1 MAQRNELELNL
12 DDVSRKMPC
21 SLPSERA
28 LLGSILIDPA
38 CITEVLTVV
47 SADDFYLTEH
57 KEIFLAMR
65 ELFDAS
71 SEIDPVTLIDSLV
84 HKGVYEKAGG
94 EDYVRSLLEAT
105 PSAMNVK
112 DYANIVKEKSTLR
125 RIIETCT
132 NVSNMSY
139 SEQDEVAHIIDY
151 AQSQFTE
158 ISAGRDSR
166 NFRHIRDVLR
176 NVLENLHVLADDPSA
191 AGGTPTGFSAVDRV
205 LVGMGEADLIILG
218 ARPGMGKTSFAL
230 NIATNVAI
238 SQNKSVCVFSLE
250 MSAEQLVSRLLSSE
264 AMVESYALRSG
275 QLSDEDWKKIADAAA
290 ALARTNLYIDDT
302 SGMTVTAMKAK
313 LRRVENLGLVVID
326 YLGLMESEQR
336 SDNRAQEVSVISRG
350 LKLMAKELRVPI
362 LCCAQL
368 NRGNEGRTDKRP
380 QLSDLRDSGS
390 IEQDADVVMF
400 LYRDEYYKTA
410 TEGGA
415 PEQQEGN
422 VAEVIIQKNRH
433 GSQGTVKMGWI
444 GAFTKFR
451 TLAEDGLEEA

>member
-1 MAQRNELELNL
+1 MQEFDALR
-12 DDVSRKMPC
+12 DDVVRKMPF

-38 CITEVLTVV
+38 CIVEVLTVV
-47 SADDFYLTEH
+47 GADDFYLTEH

-71 SEIDPVTLIDSLV
+71 SEIDLVTLIDSLV
-84 HKGVYEKAGG
+84 HKGVYDKSGG
-94 EDYVRSLLEAT
+94 EDYIRSLSEAT
-105 PSAMNVK
+105 PSALNVG
-112 DYANIVKEKSTLR
+112 DYARIVKEKSTLR
-125 RIIETCT
+125 RIIETT
-132 NVSNMSY
+132 SNVSDMAF

-166 NFRHIRDVLR
+166 SFRHIRDVLR
-176 NVLENLHVLADDPSA
+176 NVLEGLHTMADDPN
-191 AGGTPTGFSAVDRV
+191 AGHGTPTGFSGVDKM

-238 SQNKSVCVFSLE
+238 QQKKSVCVFSLE
-250 MSAEQLVSRLLSSE
+250 MSAEQLVTRLLSSE

-275 QLSDEDWKKIADAAA
+275 QLTPEDWKKIADASAQ
-290 ALARTNLYIDDT
+290 LAKTNLYIDDT

-313 LRRVENLGLVVID
+313 LRRVEDLGLVVID

-400 LYRDEYYKTA
+400 LYRDEYYKTDR
-410 TEGGA
+410 EGAG
-415 PEQQEGN
+415 QEAN
-422 VAEVIIQKNRH
+422 VAEVLIQKNRH
-433 GSQGTVKMGWI
+433 GSTGKVEMGWI
-444 GAFTKFR
+444 GAYTKFR
-451 TLAEDGLEEA
+451 TLADESLQEG

>member
-1 MAQRNELELNL
+1 MAEQLNDYGTGL
-12 DDVSRKMPC
+12 DEAVRKMPA
-21 SLPSERA
+21 SLASERA

-38 CITEVLTVV
+38 CITEVLTIVG
-47 SADDFYLTEH
+47 ADDFYLTEH

-94 EDYVRSLLEAT
+94 EEYVRSLLEAT
-105 PSAMNVK
+105 PSAMNVQ
-112 DYANIVKEKSTLR
+112 DYGRIVKEKSTLR
-125 RIIETCT
+125 RIITTCT
-132 NVSNMSY
+132 DVSNMTF
-139 SEQDEVAHIIDY
+139 SEQEEVSHIIDF

-158 ISAGRDSR
+158 ISQGRDSR

-176 NVLENLHVLADDPSA
+176 DVLANLRELADNPNASH
-191 AGGTPTGFSAVDRV
+191 GTPTGFSGVDRL
-205 LVGMGEADLIILG
+205 LVGMGDSDLIILG

-238 SQNKSVCVFSLE
+238 SEKKAVCVFSLE

-275 QLSDEDWKKIADAAA
+275 QLSQDDWKKLADAAMR
-290 ALARTNLYIDDT
+290 LSSTNLYIDDT

-326 YLGLMESEQR
+326 YLGLMESETHY
-336 SDNRAQEVSVISRG
+336 DNRALEVGVISRG
-350 LKLMAKELRVPI
+350 LKLMAKEMHVPI

-368 NRGNEGRTDKRP
+368 SRGTEGRTDKRP
-380 QLSDLRDSGS
+380 QLSDLRESGS

-400 LYRDEYYKTA
+400 LYRDEYYKTDRD
-410 TEGGA
+410 
-415 PEQQEGN
+415 PNSQEGN
-422 VAEVIIQKNRH
+422 VAEVIVQKNRH
-433 GSQGTVKMGWI
+433 GSTGNIKMGWI
-444 GAFTKFR
+444 GAYTKFR
-451 TLAEDGLEEA
+451 TLVEDGLEEP

>member
-1 MAQRNELELNL
+1 MADRNQEFEAGL
-12 DDVSRKMPC
+12 DDIVRKMPC

-38 CITEVLTVV
+38 CITDVLTVIG
-47 SADDFYLTEH
+47 SEDFYLTEH

-84 HKGVYEKAGG
+84 QKGVYEKAGG
-94 EDYVRSLLEAT
+94 EDYIRSLLEAT
-105 PSAMNVK
+105 PTAMNVQ
-112 DYANIVKEKSTLR
+112 DYARIVKEKSTLR
-125 RIIETCT
+125 RIVSTCSE
-132 NVSNMSY
+132 VSGMAY
-139 SEQDEVAHIIDY
+139 SEQDEVSHIIDY

-166 NFRHIRDVLR
+166 NFRHIRDVLHS
-176 NVLENLHVLADDPSA
+176 VLNHLHLLADDKDA
-191 AGGTPTGFSAVDRV
+191 ANGTPTGFSGVDKL
-205 LVGMGEADLIILG
+205 LVGMGDSDLIILG

-230 NIATNVAI
+230 NIATNVALA
-238 SQNKSVCVFSLE
+238 QNKSVCIFSLE

-275 QLSDEDWKKIADAAA
+275 QLTQDNWKKIADASAS
-290 ALARTNLYIDDT
+290 LSKTNIFIDDT

-326 YLGLMESEQR
+326 YLGLMESEQHY
-336 SDNRAQEVSVISRG
+336 DNRALEVSVISRG

-368 NRGNEGRTDKRP
+368 SRGTEGRTDKRP

-400 LYRDEYYKTA
+400 LYRDEYYKTDRD
-410 TEGGA
+410 
-415 PEQQEGN
+415 PNSQEGN
-422 VAEVIIQKNRH
+422 VAEVIVQKNRH
-433 GSQGTVKMGWI
+433 GSTGNIKMGWI

-451 TLAEDGLEEA
+451 TLAEDGLEDA

>member
-1 MAQRNELELNL
+1 MAEHYNDYNGPSDEVL
-12 DDVSRKMPC
+12 RKMPC

-28 LLGSILIDPA
+28 LLGSILIDPP

-47 SADDFYLTEH
+47 SADDFYLAEH

-71 SEIDPVTLIDSLV
+71 RELDPVTLVDALV

-94 EDYVRSLLEAT
+94 EDYIRSLNDAT
-105 PSAMNVK
+105 PTAMNVA
-112 DYANIVKEKSTLR
+112 DYARIVKEESIRR
-125 RIIETCT
+125 RIIETCAT
-132 NVSNMSY
+132 VSDMSFG
-139 SEQDEVAHIIDY
+139 EQDEVAHVLDF

-158 ISAGRDSR
+158 IAAGRDSR
-166 NFRHIRDVLR
+166 HFRHIRDVLR
-176 NVLENLHVLADDPSA
+176 NVLEDLHELAENKDA
-191 AGGTPTGFSAVDRV
+191 HNGTPTGFSGVDRL
-205 LVGMGEADLIILG
+205 LVGMGDSDLIILG

-238 SQNKSVCVFSLE
+238 STKKTVCIFSLE

-264 AMVESYALRSG
+264 AMVDSHNLRSG
-275 QLSDEDWKKIADAAA
+275 QLSPEEWDRIGKAAMRLA
-290 ALARTNLYIDDT
+290 ATQLLIDDT
-302 SGMTVTAMKAK
+302 SGMTVTSMKAK
-313 LRRVENLGLVVID
+313 LRRVENLGFVVID
-326 YLGLMESEQR
+326 YLGLMESEQHY
-336 SDNRAQEVSVISRG
+336 DNRALEVSVISRG
-350 LKLMAKELRVPI
+350 LKLMAKELRIPI

-368 NRGNEGRTDKRP
+368 SRGTEGRNDKRP

-400 LYRDEYYKTA
+400 LYREEYYKTDRA
-410 TEGGA
+410 PGG
-415 PEQQEGN
+415 QEDN

-433 GSQGTVKMGWI
+433 GSTGNIKMGWI

-451 TLAEDGLEEA
+451 TIDTEHEAPQ